1 MLTRNRKDTV
11 AWRCTSKR
19 EDINA
24 GMGIDS
30 DRTCSTLSSTGTT
43 KITAQGEWSGLS
55 ARKGERSSPTRLLM
69 DPGDYCSLQFLS
81 DPSQS
86 YFRAPQQG
94 RLTAAPP
101 AQRRGGCQAVLV
113 SGRREPWQAGLV
125 APGVATDRQS
135 EGQTSIPA
143 AMAPWRLPCSAFAG
157 ESWLP
162 KFRA

>member
-1 MLTRNRKDTV
+1 MPYSRTHHIHDSMLTRNRKDTV
-11 AWRCTSKR
+11 AWRCTSKT

-24 GMGIDS
+24 GTGIDS

-43 KITAQGEWSGLS
+43 KITAQGEGSGLS

-86 YFRAPQQG
+86 WFRAPQQG
-94 RLTAAPP
+94 RLTAAHP

-113 SGRREPWQAGLV
+113 SGKAGALASWACGSWGCHRQA
-125 APGVATDRQS
+125 
-135 EGQTSIPA
+135 E
-143 AMAPWRLPCSAFAG
+143 
-157 ESWLP
+157 
-162 KFRA
+162 